1 MSGTAL
7 AAGFERHRRLAPG
20 RSQPEILALKT
31 HQPQQQVFRRPG
43 NPPSLAA
50 KARYDDAFHV
60 LVLDELLTR
69 DEVKTLRDAKD
80 SEHGP

>member
-1 MSGTAL
+1 
-7 AAGFERHRRLAPG
+7 
-20 RSQPEILALKT
+20 LKT

-50 KARYDDAFHV
+50 KARYDDASHV